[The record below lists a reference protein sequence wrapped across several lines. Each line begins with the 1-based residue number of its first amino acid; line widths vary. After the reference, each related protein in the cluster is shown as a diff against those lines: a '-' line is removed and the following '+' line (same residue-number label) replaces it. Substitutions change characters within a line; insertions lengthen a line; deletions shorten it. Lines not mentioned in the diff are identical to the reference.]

1 MITALPLDLN
11 HRAFRPQ
18 IHQIIQG
25 RQDMAVFTMAHSYW
39 KSRKSLP
46 KETPT
51 CWPYHCSKKPEPPL
65 PRGLRQE
72 SFRSSASELSS
83 TLCVLS
89 NDFHTESSIPITP
102 QDSIKMLGKKRPS
115 FLARQPKHT
124 VPQGEMGW
132 LGSLAVVTSS
142 WRDAE
147 GSGSSVISLCY
158 QESAGEEHGSAH
170 CNMGFPGKGGGGF
183 TSPWHLGQN
192 ERGVWMSQ
200 TNVRK
205 LKLLSPAGGPH
216 STESLNRKSSE
227 VGEV

>member
-1 MITALPLDLN
+1 MSSLGQQEAVWRTPHTSQGKQWIADHSSHRDKKNQEMITALPLDLN

-72 SFRSSASELSS
+72 SFQSSASELSS

-132 LGSLAVVTSS
+132 LGS
-142 WRDAE
+142 
-147 GSGSSVISLCY
+147 I
-158 QESAGEEHGSAH
+158 
-170 CNMGFPGKGGGGF
+170 P
-183 TSPWHLGQN
+183 
-192 ERGVWMSQ
+192 SQ
-200 TNVRK
+200 DFK
-205 LKLLSPAGGPH
+205 KMM
-216 STESLNRKSSE
+216 EKS
-227 VGEV
+227 